1 MGIVGLILALVYFVI
16 GLIQLVAIMDGIIYA
31 TDLGVIFAGII
42 AFIITYIPIISTIL
56 GIYGAVMAW
65 EWNLFLALLLFF
77 WPVPIAIFFAITRY
91 RDY

>member
-1 MGIVGLILALVYFVI
+1 MGIVGLTLALVYFVI

-77 WPVPIAIFFAITRY
+77 WQVPIAIFFAIAKY